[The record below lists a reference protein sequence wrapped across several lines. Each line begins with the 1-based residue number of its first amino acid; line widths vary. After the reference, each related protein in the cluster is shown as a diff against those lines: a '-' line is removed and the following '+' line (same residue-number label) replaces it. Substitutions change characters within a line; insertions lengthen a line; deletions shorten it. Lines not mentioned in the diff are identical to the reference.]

1 MSEIA
6 LQIARNRFE
15 HPKNAQRNI
24 AKRIIIRIELNI
36 TGTLPSYASAYGRM
50 KPNILPPDTRVL
62 PPDTRVYVGRARH
75 SRETSLMSVRMHL
88 YLFCQF
94 LYTDKT

>member
-1 MSEIA
+1 M
-6 LQIARNRFE
+6 RNV
-15 HPKNAQRNI
+15 

-62 PPDTRVYVGRARH
+62 PPNILPPDTRVLPPDTRVYVARARH
-75 SRETSLMSVRMHL
+75 SRETSLMSVRMHA
-88 YLFCQF
+88 FIFVFSVFVHC
-94 LYTDKT
+94 

>member
-1 MSEIA
+1 M
-6 LQIARNRFE
+6 
-15 HPKNAQRNI
+15 RNI
-24 AKRIIIRIELNI
+24 AKRIIIRIELLI
-36 TGTLPSYASAYGRM
+36 TGTLPSHASAYGRM

-88 YLFCQF
+88 
-94 LYTDKT
+94 